1 MYSANNSAA
10 PASSSSELSPTY
22 RALKWLAIVMGAIL
36 VVGIIMIF
44 ASMFR
49 HGGSGGHDC
58 DPTSITLGAQD
69 ELLKVDEHRDHITVW
84 LKDASGSLV
93 IRHYDL
99 CNGRPLRDLRVT
111 GGKPVAVQNMPQQNQ
126 QPTQ

>member
-1 MYSANNSAA
+1 MYSANQSPT

-22 RALKWLAIVMGAIL
+22 RALKILAIVMGIIL
-36 VVGIIMIF
+36 VVGIIMLF

-49 HGGSGGHDC
+49 HGGGSGRAC
-58 DPTSITLGAQD
+58 DPASVTLGAQD

-84 LKDASGSLV
+84 LKDASGSLA

-99 CNGRPLRDLRVT
+99 CNGKPLRDLRVT
-111 GGKPVAVQNMPQQNQ
+111 GGKPVAIQNMPQQPQ
-126 QPTQ
+126 SQP